1 MMAFFDARSY
11 GEKYRIL
18 DQMDG
23 QVTNMMINNMAV
35 TMDVVIPEG
44 PLEKRFEEL
53 KRCVRTQQRYEM
65 NR

>member
-11 GEKYRIL
+11 GEKYKIL

>member
-1 MMAFFDARSY
+1 MMAVFDARSY